1 MDYIVQELKNLYGLD
16 WQNLVSSGELGRLKA
31 IFRQANEET
40 EELIEQFRTQKRKAI
55 KTEDESFLL
64 NGKEYDLSEATERIF
79 IRYHT
84 KKGLK
89 KRRALYAYRFAEQN
103 SWVYKTLLEKKKTKQ
118 FRECKRLILVGSGIY
133 PYSLFDIHKKYKHI
147 KMIGIEIDKD
157 RYIASKQL
165 VENSPAKDRII
176 IVNQDGNDFD
186 YSKLEETDL
195 VFVSCDV
202 DSNSI
207 VNKVIQTSKAPIYI
221 CAPYNKEWMKE
232 TIQKS
237 NIVYDKQGRIISL

>member
-1 MDYIVQELKNLYGLD
+1 MIY
-16 WQNLVSSGELGRLKA
+16 
-31 IFRQANEET
+31 
-40 EELIEQFRTQKRKAI
+40 QKQPK
-55 KTEDESFLL
+55 
-64 NGKEYDLSEATERIF
+64 RIF

-84 KKGLK
+84 KKVL

-186 YSKLEETDL
+186 YSKLEG
-195 VFVSCDV
+195 
-202 DSNSI
+202 N
-207 VNKVIQTSKAPIYI
+207 
-221 CAPYNKEWMKE
+221 
-232 TIQKS
+232 
-237 NIVYDKQGRIISL
+237 

>member
-84 KKGLK
+84 KNFLK
-89 KRRALYAYRFAEQN
+89 KGE
-103 SWVYKTLLEKKKTKQ
+103 LL
-118 FRECKRLILVGSGIY
+118 CL
-133 PYSLFDIHKKYKHI
+133 
-147 KMIGIEIDKD
+147 
-157 RYIASKQL
+157 
-165 VENSPAKDRII
+165 
-176 IVNQDGNDFD
+176 
-186 YSKLEETDL
+186 
-195 VFVSCDV
+195 
-202 DSNSI
+202 
-207 VNKVIQTSKAPIYI
+207 
-221 CAPYNKEWMKE
+221 
-232 TIQKS
+232 
-237 NIVYDKQGRIISL
+237 